1 MMGHKASLSKFKKI
15 EILSSI
21 FSDHNAIR
29 LEIEYKKNVKKRIT
43 WRLNNMSLNN
53 RSLKKSNREQKIT
66 YKEMKTKA
74 WLSKT
79 SRKKQKPFKEESYSN
94 TILPQETRNISSNL
108 TSHLKQLEEEQTKPN
123 IVEGKKS

>member
-1 MMGHKASLSKFKKI
+1 
-15 EILSSI
+15 
-21 FSDHNAIR
+21 
-29 LEIEYKKNVKKRIT
+29 
-43 WRLNNMSLNN
+43 
-53 RSLKKSNREQKIT
+53 
-66 YKEMKTKA
+66 MKTKA

-79 SRKKQKPFKEESYSN
+79 SRKKQKLFKEEGYSN

>member
-1 MMGHKASLSKFKKI
+1 MGHKASLSKFKKT

-29 LEIEYKKNVKKRIT
+29 LEIEYKKKNVKKRIT
-43 WRLNNMSLNN
+43 WRLNNMSLN

-74 WLSKT
+74 
-79 SRKKQKPFKEESYSN
+79 
-94 TILPQETRNISSNL
+94 
-108 TSHLKQLEEEQTKPN
+108 
-123 IVEGKKS
+123 

>member
-1 MMGHKASLSKFKKI
+1 MGHKASLSKFKKI

-74 WLSKT
+74 
-79 SRKKQKPFKEESYSN
+79 
-94 TILPQETRNISSNL
+94 
-108 TSHLKQLEEEQTKPN
+108 
-123 IVEGKKS
+123 